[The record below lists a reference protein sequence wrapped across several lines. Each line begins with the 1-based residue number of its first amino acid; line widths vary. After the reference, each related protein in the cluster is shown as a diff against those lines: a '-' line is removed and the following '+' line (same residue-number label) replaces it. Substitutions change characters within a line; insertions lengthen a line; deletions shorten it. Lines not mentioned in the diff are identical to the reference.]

1 MRQHRPSDRA
11 RLSPVLAFS
20 RLQARGKL
28 PTTEWSSLTTSRR
41 ERFLAG
47 TLESYYMLFKYKFC
61 SNNETV
67 SVNYHVMTLRQIIA
81 LHQSEPVIQKT
92 CGDRT
97 ERDRNNSMI
106 SSVTTRQSSSV
117 LLIF

>member
-81 LHQSEPVIQKT
+81 LHQSEQ
-92 CGDRT
+92 
-97 ERDRNNSMI
+97 
-106 SSVTTRQSSSV
+106 
-117 LLIF
+117 